1 MRQSEKSLSSE
12 SNSSSKKIIANI
24 NKQKALELRMSG
36 KTFEQ
41 IGDELGLSRQYA
53 WRIVTEEL
61 RKMNEERVETRE
73 SLRQLMNHRYE
84 KIMSKLWKQ
93 SGIGSDSDDSDLDIG
108 LLDRLMRVIEAQ
120 IKLNGLDAITDSQEA
135 QMALQAGG
143 SRLAMLVLQYL
154 PEEKRDDFMKHV
166 KSMVV
171 EKRDTKKLE
180 DMVE

>member
-1 MRQSEKSLSSE
+1 
-12 SNSSSKKIIANI
+12 
-24 NKQKALELRMSG
+24 
-36 KTFEQ
+36 
-41 IGDELGLSRQYA
+41 
-53 WRIVTEEL
+53 
-61 RKMNEERVETRE
+61 
-73 SLRQLMNHRYE
+73 
-84 KIMSKLWKQ
+84 
-93 SGIGSDSDDSDLDIG
+93 
-108 LLDRLMRVIEAQ
+108 MRVIEAQ